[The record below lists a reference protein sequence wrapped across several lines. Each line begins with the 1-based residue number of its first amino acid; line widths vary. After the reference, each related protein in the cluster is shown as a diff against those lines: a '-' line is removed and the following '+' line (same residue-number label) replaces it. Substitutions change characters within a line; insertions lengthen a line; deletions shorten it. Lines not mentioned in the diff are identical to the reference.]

1 MNAAPN
7 LNHLRAVILRHFL
20 TEAQQIGPLLDLPE
34 VKAFNRQGVINLV
47 HACALAGL
55 LDTWGATSGKWYRT
69 NRAGWVV
76 LTVLDSQRR

>member
-1 MNAAPN
+1 MNDATNMP
-7 LNHLRAVILRHFL
+7 HLRAVILRYFL

-34 VKAFNRQGVINLV
+34 AKACNRQGPINLV